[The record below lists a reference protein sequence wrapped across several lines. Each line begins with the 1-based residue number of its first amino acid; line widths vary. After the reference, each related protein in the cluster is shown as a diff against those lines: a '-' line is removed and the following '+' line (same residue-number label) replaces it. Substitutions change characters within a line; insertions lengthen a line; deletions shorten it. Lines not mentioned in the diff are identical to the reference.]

1 MKRASCALNSSTCN
15 EDGPVSAMVEDPEPW
30 LGWNDLKSP
39 NFAPNEGGSR
49 WSSRIHGLSTTFFAL
64 VFART
69 MSFRLRRIL
78 DDSDSDGENKL
89 SKANEA
95 GMSNKSLP
103 TAEVQEKIAIPAK
116 PASAT
121 TRLRRV
127 AVSDDEDDVGI

>member
-1 MKRASCALNSSTCN
+1 
-15 EDGPVSAMVEDPEPW
+15 
-30 LGWNDLKSP
+30 
-39 NFAPNEGGSR
+39 
-49 WSSRIHGLSTTFFAL
+49 
-64 VFART
+64 

-95 GMSNKSLP
+95 GMSHKSLP